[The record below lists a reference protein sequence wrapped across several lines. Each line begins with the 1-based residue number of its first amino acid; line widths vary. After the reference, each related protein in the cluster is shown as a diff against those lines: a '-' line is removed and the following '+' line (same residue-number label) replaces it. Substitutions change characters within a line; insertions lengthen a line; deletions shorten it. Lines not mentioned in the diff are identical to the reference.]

1 MSASQDDSMPP
12 RPECEFEFNLPH
24 GIDTEESA
32 SIDSDHNDKSM
43 QNSQDD
49 QAVNST
55 QHSHDSLDDMF
66 KDPESHDR
74 LIVEDQHQA
83 QQSMNYDTFQPG
95 FSDDGGG
102 GEVFKSSRTAHQAM
116 KASPKNKKTPRHLQ
130 DDDGNEE
137 ASPTIKRP
145 RKSLF
150 GGPDT
155 TFEDREAYK
164 NIANQNE
171 DLQTPET
178 SNPNI
183 QHRLSSLNLVQQ
195 DAQDTGTYDLGFTLG
210 SSDEGSMSPI
220 PSRAPSEESVI
231 IPSDDQVGFHAD
243 FTDVIHTHTFSPHM
257 NCARTLIGRRHSPI
271 STPTRLVTTIPHMKL
286 E

>member
-1 MSASQDDSMPP
+1 MPP

-55 QHSHDSLDDMF
+55 QRSHDSLDDLF

-74 LIVEDQHQA
+74 HSVEDQHQA
-83 QQSMNYDTFQPG
+83 QQSLNYDTFQPG
-95 FSDDGGG
+95 FSDDEGG
-102 GEVFKSSRTAHQAM
+102 GEVFKSSWTAQQAR
-116 KASPKNKKTPRHLQ
+116 KASPKNKKSPRRLQ
-130 DDDGNEE
+130 DDDGDEE
-137 ASPTIKRP
+137 ISPMIKRP

-155 TFEDREAYK
+155 TSEDQAAFE

-171 DLQTPET
+171 DLQTPEP
-178 SNPNI
+178 SKPDI
-183 QHRLSSLNLVQQ
+183 RHRLSSLNLVQQ
-195 DAQDTGTYDLGFTLG
+195 EAQDTRTYDLSFRLG
-210 SSDEGSMSPI
+210 SSDEDSMSPI

-231 IPSDDQVGFHAD
+231 IPSDDQVGFHYNFA
-243 FTDVIHTHTFSPHM
+243 DVIHTHTFSPHM
-257 NCARTLIGRRHSPI
+257 NCARTLIGRKHSPI
-271 STPTRLVTTIPHMKL
+271 SIPTRPVTTTPPMKL
-286 E
+286 D